1 MRQTLNDIL
10 CGLAFAPLAAFVM
23 YGLLA
28 GDPVQTEIGR
38 KAAAEARF
46 YDGVHQ
52 RECASDILRPLYARG
67 EPTPEQVDAAY
78 RDCRR

>member
-1 MRQTLNDIL
+1 MVRLMNDIL
-10 CGLAFAPLAAFVM
+10 CGLAFALLVTITVC
-23 YGLLA
+23 GLLA
-28 GDPVQTEIGR
+28 GDPVQSEIGR

-52 RECASDILRPLYARG
+52 RECASDILRPIYARG

-78 RDCRR
+78 RGCRR